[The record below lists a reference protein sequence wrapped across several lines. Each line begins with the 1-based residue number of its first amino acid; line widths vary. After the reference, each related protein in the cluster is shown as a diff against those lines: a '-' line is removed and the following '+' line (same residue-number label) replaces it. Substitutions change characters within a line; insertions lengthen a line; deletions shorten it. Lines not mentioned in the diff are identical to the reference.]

1 MDYCWASHKGSR
13 AGSNI
18 RDAYLDSK
26 SPQGYPSECD
36 LTESA
41 YLCLTMWL
49 SGVLEYSGPGSG
61 PPTDGPA
68 PYPQSDRQRIRQV
81 TGREAISGLKGG
93 LLLLQLH
100 HLDGLSELQRDY
112 SCYVDGDG
120 QLRATGR

>member
-1 MDYCWASHKGSR
+1 
-13 AGSNI
+13 
-18 RDAYLDSK
+18 
-26 SPQGYPSECD
+26 
-36 LTESA
+36 
-41 YLCLTMWL
+41 MWL